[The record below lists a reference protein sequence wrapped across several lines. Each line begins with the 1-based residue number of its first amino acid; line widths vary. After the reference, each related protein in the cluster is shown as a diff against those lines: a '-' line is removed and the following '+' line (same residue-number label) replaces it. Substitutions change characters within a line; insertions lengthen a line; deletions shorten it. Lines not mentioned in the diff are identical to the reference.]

1 MKKMLRI
8 LLIITL
14 FSYLFV
20 GHVFSNSDVDVPTTP
35 EKILEISS
43 RDMDKL
49 YHVGDNYYPVTSKN
63 YGAYRKDL
71 LQKQINEKK
80 NHFIIVYGQSHGEEL
95 FHKGEK
101 MRAYSGYTIHG
112 TSVSTEGAPW
122 YVGWSGTKIQDFN
135 MIKNPWEDPGVISKY
150 KIRNNLFN
158 GYVDK
163 ENFYLKDSNG
173 TFEKSILTG
182 LNDTYAGKK
191 YEEFMYKEKNIEF
204 KDLDVYDL
212 NAKPKNGGEWVD
224 YVHILQ
230 PPTFYSW
237 GAGRIY
243 IKNKNDDITYLGIPI
258 APFVLQFDDL
268 SAYFENIPQNKA
280 VDETAVVRIRLNSSF
295 EERIETDFIWDIR
308 TQSGQRLDVSFE
320 GQHKENSE
328 SGIIKIPSMGEQVLD
343 AVFTMPDEAV
353 EINFTLNET
362 QKKPEE
368 TTYSNNFLSATI
380 QPVKALPPNVQEFTL
395 DYNVL
400 SRKVNFDLNKG
411 NAITAKLQLPGLP
424 GARWEGNATGNLE
437 VNNNAPD
444 LFHDFTVTNNP
455 AVDVAA
461 ELIERFPKITM
472 EFIREDFGDDPL
484 NRNWFKSPTAI
495 TKKEDGSIGFNG
507 EVNRA
512 YSYLRKSCDE
522 CSPQRVHTSTSA
534 SFQAGRDNIT
544 IKAKIYNGK
553 ETIEPKKYEQKIDH
567 NDHNSFKKDL
577 YWTSEP
583 YRYKVIRWM
592 AHQQADNTLSDWT
605 AVDGQYDRTF
615 TQQASGKLEWK
626 VERSLGKEY
635 EQGRD
640 AAKRMTNR
648 KDSYDKAVFATD
660 KELQKYDYP
669 IKSGYYFNPAG
680 SYTFTIKTVTYK
692 PTKDDTKDHQD
703 LVDAIISSFR
713 YETDLMYI
721 NEEREAVNLLNQ
733 GLPAYRNSY
742 SKKPAALS
750 KENPRGVDGQLLL
763 TVLDRKEDESRY
775 QKDVVEIVHSQN
787 SGEFTHGYWK
797 NILEGYSESGTLK
810 SKEDYKYREYVKEN
824 QHMYQITETTKVTIV
839 INPENTLIFTHA
851 HMPDGQ
857 YYVRAWLEDIKLSS
871 SSNYYNV
878 LPDLK
883 GVTSLDEIQV
893 TVQGSIYDDV
903 NN

>member
-1 MKKMLRI
+1 MEKFTSLI
-8 LLIITL
+8 LFMVL
-14 FSYLFV
+14 F
-20 GHVFSNSDVDVPTTP
+20 FSLSSGVIYSNNEHIDFIKPEDVLKVINQDMEELYG
-35 EKILEISS
+35 EK
-43 RDMDKL
+43 
-49 YHVGDNYYPVTSKN
+49 NYYPDRINNRT
-63 YGAYRKDL
+63 YRKDL
-71 LQKQINEKK
+71 IQKQIKEGGE
-80 NHFIIVYGQSHGEEL
+80 HFIIVYGGDHGPWL
-95 FHKGEK
+95 DHKGG
-101 MRAYSGYTIHG
+101 MYAYSGFTKDG
-112 TSVSTEGAPW
+112 ESVSTEGAPW
-122 YVGWSGTKIQDFN
+122 YAGWSGTKIQDFN
-135 MIKNPWEDPGVISKY
+135 MIETPWEHKRASTKY
-150 KIRNNLFN
+150 KIEKNKFDQ
-158 GYVDK
+158 YTDK
-163 ENFYLKDSNG
+163 ENIYLKDSNG
-173 TFEKSILTG
+173 TFEKSIIEG
-182 LNDTYAGKK
+182 LNYKYAGQK
-191 YEEFMYKEKNIEF
+191 YAEFMYKEQN
-204 KDLDVYDL
+204 KDFSGLDVYDL
-212 NAKPKNGGEWVD
+212 NATPKKGGQWID

-237 GAGRIY
+237 GEGRIY
-243 IKNKNDDITYLGIPI
+243 IENKDGNITYLGIPI

-268 SAYFENIPQNKA
+268 SAYFENIPQNRA
-280 VDETAVVRIRLNSSF
+280 AGETVVVRIRLNSSF
-295 EERIETDFIWDIR
+295 KDNIETDFIWDIR

-328 SGIIKIPSMGEQVLD
+328 SGIIEIPSMREKVLD
-343 AVFTMPDEAV
+343 AVFTMPEEAV

-362 QKKPEE
+362 QKKPKEA
-368 TTYSNNFLSATI
+368 TYSNNFLSATI
-380 QPVKALPPNVQEFTL
+380 QPVKPLPPNNQEFTL

-400 SRKVNFDLNKG
+400 SRKVKFALNKG
-411 NAITAKLQLPGLP
+411 NAITAELTLPNKL
-424 GARWEGNATGNLE
+424 GARWEGNATGSLE
-437 VNNNAPD
+437 VKNNAPK
-444 LFHDFTVTNNP
+444 LFHGFVVTNNP
-455 AVDVAA
+455 AVNEAA
-461 ELIERFPKITM
+461 ELIERKPIIDMKFK
-472 EFIREDFGDDPL
+472 REDFGDDPL
-484 NRNWFKSPTAI
+484 NRKWFRSPTAVI
-495 TKKEDGSIGFNG
+495 EKRNGNISFDGS
-507 EVNRA
+507 VNRP
-512 YSYLRKSCDE
+512 YSYLVRK
-522 CSPQRVHTSTSA
+522 CSKDKCTYIRVDSMTSA
-534 SFQAGRDNIT
+534 SFTRGVDDIV

-553 ETIEPKKYEQKIDH
+553 ETIELKKYEQKIDH
-567 NDHNSFKKDL
+567 NDHKSLKKDL

-605 AVDGQYDRTF
+605 AVDGQYERIF
-615 TQQASGKLEWK
+615 TQQASGKLEWE

-640 AAKRMTNR
+640 AAKKMTNR
-648 KDSYDKAVFATD
+648 KDLYDKAVFATD

-703 LVDAIISSFR
+703 LVDEIISSFR

-721 NEEREAVNLLNQ
+721 TQDQKAVNLLNDR
-733 GLPAYRNSY
+733 LPAHRNSY

-750 KENPRGVDGQLLL
+750 KENPQGVDGQLLL

-787 SGEFTHGYWK
+787 SGEFTHEYWK